1 MENISPLFAG
11 LSADEL
17 ARLRSSAC
25 MRAAEY
31 DKGGVIFAAGD
42 VIRETGIVESGS
54 VNIESIDLWGGRSIL
69 SNVGRGGV
77 FGETYALCGEPLLV
91 DAAAA
96 ERCRVLFL
104 RYGTL
109 MRENAELCGRLT
121 ANMLEISLRKNM
133 ELSGRML
140 FTAPKTVRRRLLAY
154 LSAMSVKSGS
164 AAFRVPFDRR
174 GLADYLNVDR
184 SALSKELGKM
194 RREGLI
200 EFSRSEFRIVG
211 GTMRNS

>member
-42 VIRETGIVESGS
+42 VISETGIVESGS
-54 VNIESIDLWGGRSIL
+54 VNIESIDLLGGRSIL

-104 RYGTL
+104 RYGAL

-140 FTAPKTVRRRLLAY
+140 FTAPKTVRGRLLAY

-184 SALSKELGKM
+184 STLSKELGKM